1 MVNVEEV
8 FKKYKVFFLVWII
21 FFEIFKV
28 NELKYKWYV
37 FVVMY
42 CDGMWWNGFVILVV
56 NWNSG

>member
-42 CDGMWWNGFVILVV
+42 CDGMWWMVLWF
-56 NWNSG
+56 